1 MSKGRVNVHVR
12 PDASTLACTTDP
24 DGLAVLVNR
33 LSSPQLQLIAMEA
46 SCGYTESCWD
56 QSPQALHV
64 WLLRQSHHPSLHRHQ
79 AAHCIVELIR
89 GEVAKYR

>member
-33 LSSPQLQLIAMEA
+33 LKSPQLQLIAMEA
-46 SCGYTESCWD
+46 SCGYTESC
-56 QSPQALHV
+56 SINRRKPYIFGCCGNPII
-64 WLLRQSHHPSLHRHQ
+64 RR
-79 AAHCIVELIR
+79 CIDTKQR
-89 GEVAKYR
+89 TA